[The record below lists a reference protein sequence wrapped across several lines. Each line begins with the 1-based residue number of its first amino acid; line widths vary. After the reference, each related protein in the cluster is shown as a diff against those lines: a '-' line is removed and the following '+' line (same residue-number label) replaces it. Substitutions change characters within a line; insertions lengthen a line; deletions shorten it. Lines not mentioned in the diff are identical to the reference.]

1 MMTYKFKAI
10 ETDIVLIEKLTTR
23 TLAVRCEKRK
33 QRSFQVKR
41 TVVHTTDNIPVIMIT
56 ASLFM
61 GVMKSAVRTTRRMRM
76 KPKKISVV
84 KRRPKVH

>member
-23 TLAVRCEKRK
+23 TLAVRCENRNN
-33 QRSFQVKR
+33 RSFQVLW
-41 TVVHTTDNIPVIMIT
+41 TVVPMTVISPVIMIT